1 MRRIP
6 LVTLILG
13 GLLFFLSSCTPG
25 VSPDEYRALQAE
37 LDGAQHEID
46 EMAED
51 LAQLEADYQGLQND
65 YTSLQDNCQSSQ
77 TSYQKLLER
86 LEQSAL
92 EDVSWPELKEFLE
105 QDDTDRLAYVENGFD
120 CSGFAITLR
129 DSAARCGIRCAY
141 VEIEFAVEGGHALD
155 AFETT
160 DRGLVY
166 VDSIEADQI
175 AYVKL
180 NELYG
185 VISLDGVKSECIAC
199 SGDPAEFWGPL
210 DYMTHSNPF
219 SYSYYPDY
227 QRRVK
232 FYGESIEAY
241 NEAVEKYNGGSKK
254 WSYAQL
260 TAWLDNIEALEE
272 DLGSAFY
279 QPGDKVKNIEA
290 YWN

>member
-1 MRRIP
+1 MRRI
-6 LVTLILG
+6 LSVTLTLV
-13 GLLFFLSSCTPG
+13 GLPFFLSSCAPG
-25 VSPDEYRALQAE
+25 VSPDEYRTLQAE
-37 LDGAQHEID
+37 LDGAQHEIG
-46 EMAED
+46 EITED
-51 LAQLEADYQGLQND
+51 LAQLEADYQGLQDD
-65 YTSLQDNCQSSQ
+65 YASLQSDCQSSQ

-92 EDVSWPELKEFLE
+92 VDISWPELKEFLE

-210 DYMTHSNPF
+210 GYMTHSNPF
-219 SYSYYPDY
+219 RYSYYPDY

-232 FYGESIEAY
+232 FYGDSIEAY

>member
-1 MRRIP
+1 VRRILSVILT
-6 LVTLILG
+6 LV
-13 GLLFFLSSCTPG
+13 GLLFFLSSCAPS
-25 VSPDEYRALQAE
+25 VSPDEYRTLQAE
-37 LDGAQHEID
+37 LDGAQHEIS

-51 LAQLEADYQGLQND
+51 LAQLEADYQGLQDN
-65 YTSLQDNCQSSQ
+65 YASLQDNCQSSQ
-77 TSYQKLLER
+77 TNYQKLLGR

-92 EDVSWPELKEFLE
+92 VDIPWPELKEFLE
-105 QDDTDRLAYVENGFD
+105 QDDTDRLAYVEGSFD

-129 DSAARCGIRCAY
+129 DNAARCGIRCAY
-141 VEIEFAVEGGHALD
+141 VEIEFFVESGHALN

-160 DRGLVY
+160 DMGLVY
-166 VDSIEADQI
+166 VDSTEADQI

-180 NELYG
+180 NEPYG
-185 VISLDGVKSECIAC
+185 RVSLDGVKPEFIAC

-210 DYMTHSNPF
+210 GYMTHSNPF

-232 FYGESIEAY
+232 FYGDSIEAY

-260 TAWLDNIEALEE
+260 TTWLDNIEALEE

-279 QPGDKVKNIEA
+279 QTGENVKNIET